1 MSITDTVQA
10 GVFPIDKS
18 LDADVVE
25 KLAAGQ
31 VQPEEVGLGDRLFW
45 FVEDEEDGERFAG
58 VSILLKTVDKAKML
72 TTIAGYRSST
82 AH

>member
-58 VSILLKTVDKAKML
+58 VSILLKTVDKAKIL
-72 TTIAGYRSST
+72 TTITGYRSST